1 MQIRLYLDEDAQRG
15 SLVKALRERGVNV
28 QTADEAG
35 MRYRDDAD
43 HLDYATAQGRVLY
56 SFNVGDFN
64 RLHAEYVCQNK
75 SHAGVILAAQR
86 KFSVG
91 EQLRRLL
98 RIITA
103 KSAEQMRD
111 NVEFLGAWR

>member
-1 MQIRLYLDEDAQRG
+1 MQIRLYLDEDAQQG
-15 SLVKALRERGVNV
+15 NLVKALRSRGVNV

-35 MRYRDDAD
+35 MRYRKDDE
-43 HLDYATAQGRVLY
+43 HLDYATAQDSVLY

-64 RLHAEYVCQNK
+64 CLHAEYIFQNK
-75 SHAGVILAAQR
+75 PHAGIILAPQQ

-98 RIITA
+98 RIINA
-103 KSAEQMRD
+103 RSAEQMK
-111 NVEFLGAWR
+111 NTVEFLGSWI